1 VSGSLDFYEAA
12 VGAMLAWRTE
22 RSEAAKI
29 KVCPQCFLG
38 AVEH

>member
-1 VSGSLDFYEAA
+1 
-12 VGAMLAWRTE
+12 MLAWRTE

>member
-1 VSGSLDFYEAA
+1 
-12 VGAMLAWRTE
+12 MLAPQGIYDMRTE

-29 KVCPQCFLG
+29 KVCPQCFLE